1 MGAYRTTYKILRI
14 KESCRMDYQL
24 SYDLATG
31 EIVDEEFKSF
41 IKNNVEV
48 VNLSDN
54 EEEDN

>member
-1 MGAYRTTYKILRI
+1 
-14 KESCRMDYQL
+14 MDYQL

-48 VNLSDN
+48 INLSDD